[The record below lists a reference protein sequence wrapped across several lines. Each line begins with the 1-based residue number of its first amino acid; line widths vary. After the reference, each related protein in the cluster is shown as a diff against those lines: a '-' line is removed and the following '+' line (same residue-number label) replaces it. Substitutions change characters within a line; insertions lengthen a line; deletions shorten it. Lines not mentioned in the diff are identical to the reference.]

1 MSRGWTWI
9 DGIDLTEEEMERRE
23 PLLND
28 LAAQWSALH
37 DAGEQDGWR
46 RQAMRDG
53 DEYDEYE
60 PEDEADA
67 YRVQQLDALRDRQ
80 HAAQVE
86 AIEDALESNGARMM
100 RPYEHWNEDER
111 YMQYMECDRFGDSCY

>member
-1 MSRGWTWI
+1 MGRSWTWI
-9 DGIDLTEEEMERRE
+9 EDSQEKTEEEMEEIE

-28 LAAQWSALH
+28 LAAQWSTLH
-37 DAGEQDGWR
+37 DANEQRGFR
-46 RQAMRDG
+46 RQAAMEGED
-53 DEYDEYE
+53 YDEPE

-67 YRVQQLDALRDRQ
+67 YRMQQLDALRQRQ

-86 AIEDALESNGARMM
+86 AIEDALFAHGARMM

-111 YMQYMECDRFGDSCY
+111 YMQYMESRYDY